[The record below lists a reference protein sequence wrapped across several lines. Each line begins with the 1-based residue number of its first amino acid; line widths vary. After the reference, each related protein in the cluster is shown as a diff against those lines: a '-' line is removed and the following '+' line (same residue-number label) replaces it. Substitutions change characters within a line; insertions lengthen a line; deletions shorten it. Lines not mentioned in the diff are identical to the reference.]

1 MNSKQN
7 LKIKED
13 FTDEIE
19 PKDSPSVDDFIKQL
33 EEKEKDLHISSDL
46 VIEIEE
52 PDFDEAVIDEFLQS
66 ALPTQDE
73 DFPTNNSSKTITPSH
88 KTFSEL
94 EDEVLELK
102 TQISKFENERAEMI
116 ENSRRRQK
124 DFDNYKTRT
133 ERERH
138 ETFTNQVSNLAT
150 QLLPVLDNLNRA
162 LDFASD
168 ISDEKEKEFQQFFQ
182 GIFLVNQQLNEVLTG
197 MGVSQIASVGE
208 HFDPHCHEAV
218 AVEETENF
226 PPRTVSAELLRGY
239 RIGNRV
245 IRPSMVKVAASV
257 QSESDSSPQEKI
269 EVSDDALFEIE

>member
-19 PKDSPSVDDFIKQL
+19 SKDSSSVDDFIKQL

-52 PDFDEAVIDEFLQS
+52 PDFDEASIDEFLQS
-66 ALPTQDE
+66 ALPNQDAGLS
-73 DFPTNNSSKTITPSH
+73 TNNLSGTVTHNH

-102 TQISKFENERAEMI
+102 TQISKIEAERIEMV
-116 ENSRRRQK
+116 ENSRRRHK
-124 DFDNYKTRT
+124 DFENYKSRT

-150 QLLPVLDNLNRA
+150 QMLPVLDNLNRA
-162 LDFASD
+162 LDFAAD

-182 GIFLVNQQLNEVLTG
+182 GISLVNQQLNEVLAG
-197 MGVSQIASVGE
+197 MGVSPIASVGE

-226 PPRTVSAELLRGY
+226 PPQTVSTELLRGY
-239 RIGNRV
+239 RIGSRV

-257 QSESDSSPQEKI
+257 QPQSDGNPQEKI
-269 EVSDDALFEIE
+269 EVSDDILFETE